1 MQMETRGV
9 STLASATCSNKKYS
23 SKTAVARFLA
33 TVCFVFF
40 VMVFAS
46 PVAFA
51 NGLFVKNLPLWQEKL
66 ATKSLTA
73 VLDKMPR
80 SYNSRQE
87 LNLLEAVCD
96 KLFQGYKVEIAE
108 EGRKFVFNFE
118 PKVATEWRVK
128 INKPQL
134 NDLVAQWF
142 DEDTKSLAEEIEKLL
157 SSAPLESLS
166 WSESELHEEIYALV
180 EEHLPSWQPTFLITE
195 GDEGL
200 LLEISFAPK
209 MPLVL
214 ALEPSVT
221 STSLPAILSSGI
233 KRELLLKTSA
243 LTGLPV
249 AWVKKHSCDI
259 EQFAVTTADE
269 QILVSSLGGTSKA
282 KFSASE
288 LAKLNLRVESK
299 RLALAVWAAA
309 YAGTDNKSAE
319 LGVHAGGKLPF
330 FFGTELE
337 LYTEGIV
344 NMRNWTLD
352 GRFGSRWQVAKD
364 IWFGG
369 EFDTQD
375 DTFWAKVSLAPRV
388 YRFYLWFRYG
398 QYGNYNGAVGYRA
411 DDNISFEVE
420 YDSRYDKVWRLKLI
434 GNL

>member
-9 STLASATCSNKKYS
+9 STLASATCSNKKNS
-23 SKTAVARFLA
+23 NKTAVVRFLA

-40 VMVFAS
+40 VTLFATS
-46 PVAFA
+46 VAFA

-66 ATKSLTA
+66 AEKSLSA
-73 VLDKMPR
+73 VLTKMPR
-80 SYNSRQE
+80 SYNSRE
-87 LNLLEAVCD
+87 KLEVLGAVCD
-96 KLFQGYKVEIAE
+96 KLFQGYKVDITE
-108 EGRKFVFNFE
+108 ESRRFTFHFE
-118 PKVATEWRVK
+118 PKEVAMWSVK

-134 NDLVAQWF
+134 NDLVTQWF
-142 DEDTKSLAEEIEKLL
+142 DKDTENLAGEIEKIL
-157 SSAPLESLS
+157 SSAPLESLA
-166 WSESELHEEIYALV
+166 WSENELHEAIHALV

-195 GDEGL
+195 GDDEL
-200 LLEISFAPK
+200 VLEVSFAPK

-249 AWVKKHSCDI
+249 AWVKKHSRDI

-288 LAKLNLRVESK
+288 LSKLNLRVESK
-299 RLALAVWAAA
+299 RLALTVWAAA
-309 YAGTDNKSAE
+309 YAGTDDKSAE
-319 LGVHAGGKLPF
+319 LGVHAGGKVPF

-352 GRFGSRWQVAKD
+352 GRFGPRWQVAKD
-364 IWFGG
+364 IWLGG

-375 DTFWAKVSLAPRV
+375 DTFWTKISLAPRV

-420 YDSRYDKVWRLKLI
+420 YDSRYDNVWRLKLI